1 MSKQCNIAA
10 PITSANGITINRS
23 RPAHSSNYDNMSS
36 RNIEYIVMHY
46 TGNNEDSA
54 AGNANYFMGANR
66 DASAHYFVDNYNIY
80 QCVDANDIAWH
91 CGSSRGYYH
100 HSCRNSN
107 SIGIEMCCSGNYRV
121 SDTTKANAV
130 QLVAELCRYLGI
142 TDVDKYIVRHYDVT
156 RKSCPAQMAGGNNSE
171 WKAFKAAIK
180 EAIKPKVSDFKVGD
194 VITFIGKTHYKS
206 ANALAGSA
214 CSAGEAKI
222 TAISEGA
229 KHPYHLVK
237 TGGSS
242 ATVHGWVNAAD
253 VTTLEV
259 ETVTYRV
266 GDVVDFIGN
275 KHYKSSKATMGSAC
289 KAGDAKI
296 TAINNNGTHPYHIVA
311 VPGGTSNVYGWVN
324 ATDIKAKEPVKPVVT
339 DTTIDSVKEVQ
350 VWLNKTYGAGLE
362 VDGEYGPMTQA
373 ALIKLLQRGIGVD
386 DDGVYGPAT
395 HSAINNLYVGSY
407 GKDVEA
413 LQGLLVCNGYPEAY
427 VDGGFGNDTKA
438 AVIAYQRSKGLYPD
452 GIAGQ
457 DTFGSLCDY

>member
-23 RPAHSSNYDNMSS
+23 RPAHSSNYDNISS

-80 QCVDANDIAWH
+80 QTVDANDIAWH
-91 CGSSRGYYH
+91 CGSSKGYYH
-100 HSCRNSN
+100 PSCRNSN

-130 QLVAELCRYLGI
+130 QLVAELCKYLGI

-156 RKSCPAQMAGGNNSE
+156 RKSCPAQMAGDNNSE
-171 WKAFKAAIK
+171 WNALKAAIK
-180 EAIKPKVSDFKVGD
+180 EAIKPKVTDFKVGD
-194 VITFIGKTHYKS
+194 VITFVGNKHYKS
-206 ANALAGSA
+206 ASALVGSSCA
-214 CSAGEAKI
+214 AGEAKI
-222 TAISEGA
+222 TAISEKA
-229 KHPYHLVK
+229 SHPYHLVK
-237 TGGSS
+237 TAGSS
-242 ATVHGWVNAAD
+242 ST
-253 VTTLEV
+253 
-259 ETVTYRV
+259 
-266 GDVVDFIGN
+266 
-275 KHYKSSKATMGSAC
+275 
-289 KAGDAKI
+289 
-296 TAINNNGTHPYHIVA
+296 
-311 VPGGTSNVYGWVN
+311 VYGWVN
-324 ATDIKAKEPVKPVVT
+324 AADIKAKEPVKPVVT
-339 DTTIDSVKEVQ
+339 DTTIDSIKEVQ
-350 VWLNKTYGAGLE
+350 AWLNKTYGAGLD

-395 HSAINNLYVGSY
+395 HGAINNLYVGSY

-438 AVIAYQRSKGLYPD
+438 AVIAYQRAKGLYPD
-452 GIAGQ
+452 GIAGPA
-457 DTFGSLCDY
+457 TFDSLCDY